1 METTHFLAYAGNLD
15 CFEDTWAL
23 IKSQILGIGRRMNLI
38 QLQKVKPAF
47 TDESMSFLIQIIN
60 FEATEFLKQLSE
72 IS

>member
-1 METTHFLAYAGNLD
+1 METTHLLAYAGNLNF
-15 CFEDTWAL
+15 FEDTWAL
-23 IKSQILGIGRRMNLI
+23 IKSQILGFGRMMNLI